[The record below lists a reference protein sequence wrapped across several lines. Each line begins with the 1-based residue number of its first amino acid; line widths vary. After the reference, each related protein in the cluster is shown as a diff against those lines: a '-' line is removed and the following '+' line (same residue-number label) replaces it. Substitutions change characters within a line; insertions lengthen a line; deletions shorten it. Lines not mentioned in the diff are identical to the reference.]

1 VTAQRDSRK
10 MMVVTADARERMPH
24 EGLTLSL
31 VIPVYN
37 EEESLPR
44 LEAALHEALDNL
56 DERWEVLLIDDG
68 STDESFAFLVAM
80 HQRDERFGV
89 IRFRRNFGQTA
100 AFAAGFDLA
109 QGEIVVTMDADLQND
124 PRDIPML
131 LAKLRDGGY
140 DIVSGWRKD
149 RQDAFLLRRL
159 PSRIANWLISNVT
172 GVHLHDYGCSLK
184 AYRRE
189 VVKQVKLYGEL
200 HRFVP
205 ALASWMGVRILEVPV
220 RHHAR
225 RYGQS
230 KYGISR
236 TLRVILDLLT
246 VRFLLSYAA
255 RPMQIFGRWGML
267 ATTVGVGLGIYL
279 SALKLFRGESLSQRP
294 LLFLAILLSIVGIQ
308 FISMGLLAEIMV
320 RVYHESQGK
329 PIYAIRDRLA
339 PNPPSQD

>member
-1 VTAQRDSRK
+1 MTVAMS
-10 MMVVTADARERMPH
+10 DAPDRRA
-24 EGLTLSL
+24 EGELTLSL

-44 LEAALHEALDNL
+44 LEEALHGALDDL

-68 STDESFAFLVAM
+68 STDRSFSQLRAM
-80 HQRDERFGV
+80 HERDERFGV
-89 IRFRRNFGQTA
+89 VRFRRNFGQTA

-109 QGEIVVTMDADLQND
+109 RGDIVVTMDADLQND
-124 PRDIPML
+124 PRDIPMI
-131 LAKLRDGGY
+131 LAKLRDGDY

-149 RQDAFLLRRL
+149 RQDAFLLRKL
-159 PSRIANWLISNVT
+159 PSHIANWLISHVT

-225 RYGQS
+225 QYGTS

-236 TLRVILDLLT
+236 TVRVILDLLT

-255 RPMQIFGRWGML
+255 RPMQIFGRWGLL
-267 ATTVGVGLGIYL
+267 ATAAGVGIGIYL
-279 SALKLFRGESLSQRP
+279 SALKLFAGASLSERP
-294 LLFLAILLSIVGIQ
+294 LLFLAILLTIIGIQ

-329 PIYAIRDRLA
+329 PIYAIRERLA
-339 PNPPSQD
+339 PASPDPD

>member
-1 VTAQRDSRK
+1 MIHQNLDSSHAQ
-10 MMVVTADARERMPH
+10 P
-24 EGLTLSL
+24 LTLSL

-44 LEAALHEALDNL
+44 LEEALHEALDDL
-56 DERWEVLLIDDG
+56 DESWEVLLIDDG
-68 STDESFAFLVAM
+68 STDDSYSLLCAM
-80 HQRDERFGV
+80 HERDPRFGV
-89 IRFRRNFGQTA
+89 VRFRRNFGQTA

-109 QGEIVVTMDADLQND
+109 QGEVVVTMDADLQND
-124 PRDIPML
+124 PRDIPMVL
-131 LAKLRDGGY
+131 TKLREGDY
-140 DIVSGWRKD
+140 DIVSGWRKN
-149 RQDAFLLRRL
+149 RQDAFLLRKL
-159 PSRIANWLISNVT
+159 PSRIANWLISHVT

-184 AYRRE
+184 AYRSE

-225 RYGQS
+225 RFGRS

-255 RPMQIFGRWGML
+255 RPMQIFGKWGL
-267 ATTVGVGLGIYL
+267 AATVLGTGLGIYL
-279 SALKLFRGESLSQRP
+279 SALKLFAGASLSMRP
-294 LLFLAILLSIVGIQ
+294 LLFLAILLVIVGVQ
-308 FISMGLLAEIMV
+308 FISMGLLAEVMV
-320 RVYHESQGK
+320 RIYHESQGK
-329 PIYAIRDRLA
+329 PIYVIRDHLA
-339 PNPPSQD
+339 ASPQHRV

>member
-1 VTAQRDSRK
+1 MTEAMS
-10 MMVVTADARERMPH
+10 DARRGTAGDE
-24 EGLTLSL
+24 LTLSL

-44 LEAALHEALDNL
+44 LEEALHEALDGL

-68 STDESFAFLVAM
+68 STDGGFAQLKAM
-80 HQRDERFGV
+80 HERDARFGV

-109 QGEIVVTMDADLQND
+109 RGDIVVTMDADLQND
-124 PRDIPML
+124 PRDIPMI
-131 LAKLRDGGY
+131 LAKLREGDY
-140 DIVSGWRKD
+140 DIVSGWRRD
-149 RQDAFLLRRL
+149 RQDAFLPRKL
-159 PSRIANWLISNVT
+159 PSHIANWLISHVT

-225 RYGQS
+225 QYGTS

-236 TLRVILDLLT
+236 TVRVILDLLT

-255 RPMQIFGRWGML
+255 RPMQIFGRWGLL
-267 ATTVGVGLGIYL
+267 ATAAGVGIGIYL
-279 SALKLFRGESLSQRP
+279 SALKLFAGASLSERP
-294 LLFLAILLSIVGIQ
+294 LLFLAILLTIIGIQ

-329 PIYAIRDRLA
+329 PIYAIRERLA
-339 PNPPSQD
+339 PGSPSLD